1 MRQPTASALESLRL
15 ILSPPHA
22 PHASDAEDSATSAAP
37 APTGRAAGSDTLRA
51 MKPTTVLVPLLL
63 LATAPSFAATAKT
76 AAKPAVVTKK
86 AVPFQ
91 ADYAKALAEARAR
104 KVPLFIEAWAPW

>member
-1 MRQPTASALESLRL
+1 
-15 ILSPPHA
+15 
-22 PHASDAEDSATSAAP
+22 
-37 APTGRAAGSDTLRA
+37 
-51 MKPTTVLVPLLL
+51 MKPTAMLVPLLL
-63 LATAPSFAATAKT
+63 LAAAPSFAASTAPKT